1 MGTFVYITY
10 SKSPKKNNNPLQVH
24 QCIASEQDLL
34 VTLMPKHVEA
44 EDTEEE
50 KRIKSKDIVIDVL
63 DKIMSSVAPHLRQ
76 RLKQIVSNSREDELV
91 ALYRVYRL
99 LEFYGSMTLE
109 KKLLSETGPITLA
122 ITESA
127 DNAKEQFGEMLDNLG
142 DKLLASPPAVIS
154 DLSPPAVLRDV
165 LSKMSKILNTH
176 STSPSRGQNHEDR
189 EKAFLPTLTKFIQPL
204 LRMCLL
210 SAKTLNSDGET
221 SIYMINCAST
231 IQSGLKSYVMYFL
244 SFLYIRG

>member
-1 MGTFVYITY
+1 M
-10 SKSPKKNNNPLQVH
+10 
-24 QCIASEQDLL
+24 
-34 VTLMPKHVEA
+34 
-44 EDTEEE
+44 
-50 KRIKSKDIVIDVL
+50 
-63 DKIMSSVAPHLRQ
+63 
-76 RLKQIVSNSREDELV
+76 
-91 ALYRVYRL
+91 
-99 LEFYGSMTLE
+99 
-109 KKLLSETGPITLA
+109 
-122 ITESA
+122 
-127 DNAKEQFGEMLDNLG
+127 
-142 DKLLASPPAVIS
+142 S

-231 IQSGLKSYVMYFL
+231 IQSGLKSYVFFL
-244 SFLYIRG
+244 IFIYSVDHKKHTIKTQVRFRFTLGQQACGGDRIMV

>member
-1 MGTFVYITY
+1 M
-10 SKSPKKNNNPLQVH
+10 
-24 QCIASEQDLL
+24 
-34 VTLMPKHVEA
+34 TLMPKHVEA

-127 DNAKEQFGEMLDNLG
+127 NNAKEQFGEMLDNLG
-142 DKLLASPPAVIS
+142 DKLLASPPAVMS